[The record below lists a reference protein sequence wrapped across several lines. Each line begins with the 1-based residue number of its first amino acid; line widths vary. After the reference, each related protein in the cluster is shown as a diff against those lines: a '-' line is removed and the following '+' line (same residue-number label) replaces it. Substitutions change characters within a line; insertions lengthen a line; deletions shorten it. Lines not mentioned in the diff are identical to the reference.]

1 MIITL
6 MKTFIIFTIS
16 IFFLDFNHNKLVAK
30 TMTFEIS
37 KPEVFKR
44 NKGSCKRLGNIYD
57 ACHWMTRFVVTNKG
71 NRKITNFCTIMKVDK
86 KTFELCYGQNKKIK
100 ISSNKKKTFLINLTS
115 FMQVPIDAEKPIVRI
130 ISKQ

>member
-6 MKTFIIFTIS
+6 IKTFIIFTTS
-16 IFFLDFNHNKLVAK
+16 IFFLDLNHNKLVAK

-37 KPEVFKR
+37 KPKVFKR

-57 ACHWMTRFVVTNKG
+57 ACHWMARFVVTNKG

-86 KTFELCYGQNKKIK
+86 KTFELCYGKNKKIK
-100 ISSNKKKTFLINLTS
+100 ISSNEKKTFLINLTS
-115 FMQVPIDAEKPIVRI
+115 LFQVPIDAEKPIVRI
-130 ISKQ
+130 ISK

>member
-6 MKTFIIFTIS
+6 MKTFIIFTTS
-16 IFFLDFNHNKLVAK
+16 IFFLDLNHNKLVAK

-37 KPEVFKR
+37 KPKVFKR

-57 ACHWMTRFVVTNKG
+57 ACHWMARFVVTNKG

-100 ISSNKKKTFLINLTS
+100 ISSNEKKTFLINLTS
-115 FMQVPIDAEKPIVRI
+115 LFQVPIDADKPIVRI
-130 ISKQ
+130 ISK

>member
-6 MKTFIIFTIS
+6 MKTFIIFTTS
-16 IFFLDFNHNKLVAK
+16 IFFLDLNHNKLVAK

-37 KPEVFKR
+37 KPKVFKR

-57 ACHWMTRFVVTNKG
+57 ACHWMARFVVTNKG

-86 KTFELCYGQNKKIK
+86 RPLNCAMVKIKKIK
-100 ISSNKKKTFLINLTS
+100 ISSNEKKTFLINLTS
-115 FMQVPIDAEKPIVRI
+115 LFQVPIDAEKPIVRI
-130 ISKQ
+130 ISK